1 MKHLMRM
8 CGMRACHLT
17 MRHRT
22 TYYNKW
28 PVMSATLLDANR
40 LAKYSACSVFL
51 QLGLGIVHKLC
62 TNGDNSS
69 LFLEPGMDV
78 KNQMFVQLKVHG
90 QVFCSTAQGFSV
102 EEVYNIFY
110 QVDEILLLRCFQSKE
125 WVMQTRS

>member
-1 MKHLMRM
+1 MPFNNETQDNLLQQMACDVAGKTRVMKQQ
-8 CGMRACHLT
+8 
-17 MRHRT
+17 
-22 TYYNKW
+22 
-28 PVMSATLLDANR
+28 MSATALDAKDLQNI
-40 LAKYSACSVFL
+40 SACSVLL
-51 QLGLGIVHKLC
+51 QLGLVIVYK
-62 TNGDNSS
+62 SS